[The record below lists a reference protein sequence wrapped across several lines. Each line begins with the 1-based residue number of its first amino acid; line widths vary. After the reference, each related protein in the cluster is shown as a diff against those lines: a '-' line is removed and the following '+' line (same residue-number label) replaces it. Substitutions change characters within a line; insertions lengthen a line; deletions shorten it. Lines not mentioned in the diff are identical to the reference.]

1 MTRLLEVWLFINY
14 CGQKIGQ
21 FKGADL
27 RVTLLNV
34 LVAQIALL
42 LYIPLIFL
50 YIGLGF
56 RNFYVWLVLMI
67 LVVWLTRIFLK
78 KNLKEHLS
86 ISELDFKYKSI
97 SKKRRI
103 LNFSISILLTGG
115 ATMIFGYSLFLLKWL
130 K

>member
-1 MTRLLEVWLFINY
+1 MSRLIEVWLFINY

-27 RVTLLNV
+27 RITFMNV
-34 LVAQIALL
+34 LVAQIAPL
-42 LYIPLIFL
+42 LYIPVIFL

-56 RNFYVWLVLMI
+56 RNFYVWIVLMV

-78 KNLKEHLS
+78 KNLREHLS
-86 ISELDFKYKSI
+86 VDKLEVKYKSI
-97 SKKRRI
+97 SKNRKI
-103 LNFSISILLTGG
+103 LNFVLSILFTGG
-115 ATMIFGYSLFLLKWL
+115 AVIIFGYSLFLLKLL

>member
-1 MTRLLEVWLFINY
+1 MTRLLEFWLFINY

-27 RVTLLNV
+27 KNSLLNV
-34 LVAQIALL
+34 LVSQIAPLL
-42 LYIPLIFL
+42 FIPAIFI

-56 RNFYVWLVLMI
+56 RNFYLYSIIII

-78 KNLKEHLS
+78 KKLIEHLS
-86 ISELDFKYKSI
+86 INDLEFKYKSI

-103 LNFSISILLTGG
+103 FYFSISILLTAS
-115 ATMIFGYSLFLLKWL
+115 ATIIFGYSMFFLKWL